1 MTPYYFY
8 DSSKRIFDIS
18 VSLVLMILLGPL
30 LILIALV
37 IKFDGGQIF
46 FTQDRLGFSGKHFK
60 MWKFRSMIPNADEC
74 LLQMLEQD
82 EAQREYWE
90 IWRKLPNDPRTT
102 RVGAWL
108 RRLSLDELP
117 QLWNVFKGDMSL
129 VGPRPILLSEAVL
142 WKERLSIYEEVRPGI
157 TGLWQVS
164 GRSRLSYEERI
175 ILDLQYIAHR
185 SVYLDTRI
193 LIRTIGVVFAL
204 YGAH

>member
-1 MTPYYFY
+1 
-8 DSSKRIFDIS
+8 
-18 VSLVLMILLGPL
+18 
-30 LILIALV
+30 V
-37 IKFDGGQIF
+37 IKIDGGQIF